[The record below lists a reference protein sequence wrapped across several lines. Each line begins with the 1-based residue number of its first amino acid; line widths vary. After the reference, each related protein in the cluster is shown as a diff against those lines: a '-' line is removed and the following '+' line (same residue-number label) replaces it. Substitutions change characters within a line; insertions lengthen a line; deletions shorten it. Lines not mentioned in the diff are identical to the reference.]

1 MKIKE
6 YREHLQG
13 QNVSEEAIEKKMA
26 IIGDFV
32 KFLGGLGLKKP
43 IVAAGKEEVDRF
55 ARKLIAEGR
64 NTLENF
70 SSLRDYTNWLGHRK
84 LYVALV
90 EVMDCHNAL
99 EILADE
105 IESRHGRKVRDRIF
119 SEASPSLR
127 VNEKERCAYTRTI
140 IEKMAHHLTTEEA
153 RNAWFQVQHGIPA
166 EGWRKSDMADREK
179 YQQCRNIDEFLELKR
194 RERDILLAQL
204 RDEDKLWYATEI
216 NDEVLEFI
224 KSDPEM
230 EVGRREEN
238 RVYITKVPYNAIRY
252 LHETDAKMKR
262 YYACHCP
269 WVREAILRD
278 QPISSDV
285 CDCSLG
291 FASHYLAGLNRE
303 LKGEVLESAI
313 KGDSRCRFVF
323 YLPKELI

>member
-1 MKIKE
+1 
-6 YREHLQG
+6 
-13 QNVSEEAIEKKMA
+13 MA

-32 KFLGGLGLKKP
+32 KFLMDIGLEET
-43 IVAAGKEEVDRF
+43 ITAAGREEVDRF
-55 ARKLIAEGR
+55 AQKLIAEGR

-70 SSLRDYTNWLGHRK
+70 SSVRDYTSWLGHRM

-90 EVMDCHNAL
+90 ELMDCHNAL

-105 IESRHGRKVRDRIF
+105 IESRHGRELRDRIF
-119 SEASPSLR
+119 SEALPSLGA
-127 VNEKERCAYTRTI
+127 NEKERCACTRTI
-140 IEKMAHHLTTEEA
+140 MEKMAQQLTTEET

-166 EGWRKSDMADREK
+166 EFWRKSDMADKEK
-179 YQQCRNIDEFLELKR
+179 YQQCRNIDEFLDLKR
-194 RERDILLAQL
+194 RERDTLLTRL
-204 RDEDKLWYATEI
+204 RDEDKLWYTIEI
-216 NDEVLEFI
+216 NNEVLEFI

-230 EVGRREEN
+230 EVGRREGN

-269 WVREAILRD
+269 LVREAILKD

-291 FASHYLAGLNRE
+291 YASHYLAGLNRE

-313 KGDSRCRFVF
+313 KGDTRCRFVF
-323 YLPKELI
+323 YLPKELIESLKYEKVSNFTSQLLTIF